1 MVVRKLLS
9 YFEQYP
15 NQIQTNKY
23 ILFSFLENAD
33 TNVSHNPEKLAG
45 NARKE
50 LQERVKMIWR
60 LLVNIL
66 ECCNIYLSGVPSYS
80 AMVYNFILLM
90 IYNPKKGLTWI
101 LARDILTGDNA
112 NENYC
117 TMQCEMRDECEYTTS
132 LNIW

>member
-1 MVVRKLLS
+1 MFFSRKCRHQCIPQSRKVGWKCTKGAKGEKENQLEASGKDYYITIILS
-9 YFEQYP
+9 KAA
-15 NQIQTNKY
+15 I
-23 ILFSFLENAD
+23 I
-33 TNVSHNPEKLAG
+33 V
-45 NARKE
+45 
-50 LQERVKMIWR
+50 I
-60 LLVNIL
+60 
-66 ECCNIYLSGVPSYS
+66 
-80 AMVYNFILLM
+80 YNFILLM